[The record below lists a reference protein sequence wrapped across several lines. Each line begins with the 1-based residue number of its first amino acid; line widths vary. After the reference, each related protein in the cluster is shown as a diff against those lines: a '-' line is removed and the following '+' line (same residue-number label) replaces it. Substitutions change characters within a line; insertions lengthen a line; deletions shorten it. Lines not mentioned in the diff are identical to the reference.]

1 MIVGEEFVVE
11 MKGANT
17 RIMLTAFGSV
27 EFDAVA
33 SLLEGWRG
41 KGGRGVKKIK
51 KNKEKVKENRRNDYQ
66 TENDPYYCRIRRVV
80 RVIDTVSE

>member
-51 KNKEKVKENRRNDYQ
+51 KK
-66 TENDPYYCRIRRVV
+66 
-80 RVIDTVSE
+80 

>member
-17 RIMLTAFGSV
+17 RIMLTALGSV

-51 KNKEKVKENRRNDYQ
+51 KIKK
-66 TENDPYYCRIRRVV
+66 TEEMIIKQKMIPT
-80 RVIDTVSE
+80 TVESGGLCV